1 MNERFFNLKQDKQDR
16 MINAAL
22 KIFALNGYKRA
33 CTDEIV
39 KEAQIS
45 KGLLFHYFVSKAGL
59 YEFIYDY
66 STRYMKLELSGIVSQ
81 EKTSFWE
88 RCQSIEA
95 VKAQLMRKY
104 PYMQM
109 FLDVAGEETDQSVGQ
124 EMREK
129 QEDYAEF
136 LQGLY
141 LPAEDCAMPIA
152 QNYELFMRL
161 RQYAERGAME
171 RLLKSSQ
178 IDGSSYY
185 SEISSI
191 YRILHQLSENNE
203 SEEETSTEE

>member
-22 KIFALNGYKRA
+22 KVFALNGYKRA

-81 EKTSFWE
+81 EDNGFWE

-109 FLDVAGEETDQSVGQ
+109 FLDVAGEETDQTVGE

-129 QEDYAEF
+129 QEEYAEF
-136 LQGLY
+136 VQSLY
-141 LPAEDCAMPIA
+141 LSPEQCAQPISG
-152 QNYELFMRL
+152 NYELFMRL
-161 RQYAERGAME
+161 RQYAQRGAME
-171 RLLKSSQ
+171 RALKGPEADSS
-178 IDGSSYY
+178 GYY

-191 YRILHQLSENNE
+191 FQLMGELSERE
-203 SEEETSTEE
+203 AMIEEEEQEI